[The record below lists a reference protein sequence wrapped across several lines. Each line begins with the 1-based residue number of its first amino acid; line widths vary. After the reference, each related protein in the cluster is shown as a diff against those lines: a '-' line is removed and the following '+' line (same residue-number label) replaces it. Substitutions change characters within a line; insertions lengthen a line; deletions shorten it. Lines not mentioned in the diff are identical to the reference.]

1 VINEDIL
8 KEEETKTSWK
18 KYILEPSKNNRIL
31 VRDYEYEFEGIM
43 TVKDENNQ
51 YLNNTEFTNSIQ
63 PKLNKIYLRTEAWME
78 AKESLSTMKGKR

>member
-1 VINEDIL
+1 MINEDIL

-51 YLNNTEFTNSIQ
+51 YLNNT
-63 PKLNKIYLRTEAWME
+63 
-78 AKESLSTMKGKR
+78 